1 MKKVIDY
8 FPDYLNS
15 DSLFAK
21 MPQLGA
27 PWSADVGENM
37 DVAYFTMYSGIKNP
51 SGFLE
56 LNSTDSVANSEV
68 IAKVLYSMYGINWK
82 RLWEAFTSEYNPIDN
97 YNIKE
102 TVIRGETDDRSIDK
116 DTTRDITDNGEDTTT
131 TSENDSQNS
140 TRNDYTYGFNSTEQT
155 PTGVAT
161 EVTSNNISGTDKTVS
176 SDTTNEV
183 GTEKTTDK
191 SYINENIERSRA
203 GNVGQNSYQELL
215 KQEFELWKWNFFT
228 AVFDDA
234 DKFLALS
241 IHVC

>member
-37 DVAYFTMYSGIKNP
+37 DIAYFTMYSGIKNP

-68 IAKVLYSMYGINWK
+68 IAKVLYSMYGTNWK
-82 RLWEAFTSEYNPIDN
+82 RLWEAFTSEYNPINN
-97 YNIKE
+97 YNITE
-102 TVIRGETDDRSIDK
+102 TVSRAETDDRNISK
-116 DTTRDITDNGEDTTT
+116 DTTRDITDNGDSKTTS
-131 TSENDSQNS
+131 SENDTQNA
-140 TRNDYTYGFNSTEQT
+140 TRNDYTYGFNSTAQT
-155 PTGVAT
+155 PTSVTT
-161 EVTSNNISGTDKTVS
+161 EVTSNNIAGTDQTIS
-176 SDTTNEV
+176 TDTSKEIGNEV
-183 GTEKTTDK
+183 TADK
-191 SYINENIERSRA
+191 SDINENIQRSRA